1 MKTGLREAHYKAGDI
16 DITMPIMPES
26 CKMMSE
32 RNVSAVNIHAAGEI
46 TIAGERLAARWDEN
60 YLLPSRYKSGMMAT
74 EKDPEEIVKQFLAW
88 QDSKTVVTYS
98 VKNTLISKECLIEK
112 VECGESGGFN
122 DYSLTLSLVEYRM
135 TGAVSSVLKDV
146 EKTITKKVKKGD
158 TLGKYAKAYY
168 GDSTLK
174 DKLLKYNKLK
184 SYSAVKV
191 GKKIK
196 IPPRKKLK

>member
-1 MKTGLREAHYKAGDI
+1 M
-16 DITMPIMPES
+16 
-26 CKMMSE
+26 
-32 RNVSAVNIHAAGEI
+32 
-46 TIAGERLAARWDEN
+46 
-60 YLLPSRYKSGMMAT
+60 
-74 EKDPEEIVKQFLAW
+74 
-88 QDSKTVVTYS
+88 TYS
-98 VKNTLISKECLIEK
+98 VKDTLISKKCLIEK
-112 VECGESGGFN
+112 VEYGESGGFN
-122 DYSLTLSLVEYRM
+122 DYTLTLSLVEYRM
-135 TGAVSSVLKDV
+135 TDAVSSALKDV

-184 SYSAVKV
+184 SYSAVKA

>member
-1 MKTGLREAHYKAGDI
+1 MTRGLREAHYKYNGV

-26 CKMMSE
+26 YRMISE
-32 RNVSAVNIHAAGEI
+32 RSVATVNIHTAGEI
-46 TIAGERLAARWDEN
+46 TFAGEKTAARWEES
-60 YLLPSRYKSGMMAT
+60 YRLPSRYRAGIMAS
-74 EKDPEEIVKQFLAW
+74 EANPETIIKRLLTW
-88 QDSKTVVTYS
+88 QKYKRVVNYS
-98 VKNTLISKECLIEK
+98 VKNTLIDKKCLIEK
-112 VECGESGGFN
+112 VEYGESGGFN
-122 DYSLTLSLVEYRM
+122 DYTVTLSLVEYCM
-135 TGAVSSVLKDV
+135 TGSVESALKDV
-146 EKTITKKVKKGD
+146 KKTVTKKVKKGD
-158 TLGKYAKAYY
+158 TLGKYAKTYY